1 MNTFMNT
8 NIKATCG
15 YLKAFEQSLKMS
27 AMRDD
32 GQLDRQEEKLL
43 KKVNSLTEKYIRSL
57 ENLLD
62 E

>member
-27 AMRDD
+27 ALRDD
-32 GQLDRQEEKLL
+32 GQLDRQEEKIL
-43 KKVNSLTEKYIRSL
+43 KKVYSLTEKYIKSL
-57 ENLLD
+57 ESLLND
-62 E
+62 

>member
-27 AMRDD
+27 ALRDD
-32 GQLDRQEEKLL
+32 EQLDRQEEKIL
-43 KKVNSLTEKYIRSL
+43 KKVYSLTEKYIKSL
-57 ENLLD
+57 ESLLND
-62 E
+62 

>member
-15 YLKAFEQSLKMS
+15 YLKAFVQSLRMS

-32 GQLDRQEEKLL
+32 GQMDKQEEKLL
-43 KKVNSLTEKYIRSL
+43 KKVNALTDKYIRNL
-57 ENLLD
+57 EDLLD
-62 E
+62 D